1 MNLVDCYVTEVIGE
15 PYEAYG
21 KWWRKVKYDSYGR
34 ISESELMFSTKQEAK
49 QVQVGHQF
57 LA

>member
-21 KWWRKVKYDSYGR
+21 KGWRKVKYDSYGR
-34 ISESELMFSTKQEAK
+34 ISESELMFSTKQEAE